1 MTEEM
6 RMHKQ
11 HTFEVFIKTVLRNK
25 ARNLHKRLN
34 TMEQHE
40 ATASDFETEAFST
53 AAYEDTYQLETPQ
66 QFIVNGQMVLVLNQ
80 QLGQAITYLHPKY
93 RSILLLSFFAQ
104 WSDSLIAK
112 NLHLPISTVH
122 DRKQQAL
129 RQLKAQLEVQYGT

>member
-6 RMHKQ
+6 KIHKQ

-34 TMEQHE
+34 TVEQHE
-40 ATASDFETEAFST
+40 TAASDFEPEAFPT
-53 AAYEDTYQLETPQ
+53 AASEDTYQLETPQ
-66 QFIVNGQMVLVLNQ
+66 QFIVNGHKVLVLNQ

-93 RSILLLSFFAQ
+93 RSILLLSYFAQ
-104 WSDSLIAK
+104 WSDSVIAK
-112 NLHLPISTVH
+112 SLHLSISTVH

-129 RQLKAQLEVQYGT
+129 RQLKAQLEFQHGT